1 MYCQHPNKVRRGELR
16 DPGVER
22 KRRKS
27 CEHASKN
34 IDKINKRRIKLAIIF
49 QCTAKP
55 TTNSRSE
62 VVFSVYCE
70 PASETYHKLTQLLR
84 RGSGRKVLLLLF
96 LAAPLSKS
104 PCPPPSL
111 ILFLGS
117 NPPDNLTERNEQKK
131 NVRNLCVSLEDNEVT
146 CPWCLQ
152 KPSSPRSMRV
162 VLAHLCARARG
173 CVAQFPPHPPVPIPL
188 SPPSP
193 SLSPSLPSSIG
204 GGVCRPTS
212 ASSH

>member
-1 MYCQHPNKVRRGELR
+1 M
-16 DPGVER
+16 ER

-34 IDKINKRRIKLAIIF
+34 IDKINKRRIKIAIIF

-55 TTNSRSE
+55 TTNSRSDRSGFLSVLRGVE
-62 VVFSVYCE
+62 VEGKYYYYS
-70 PASETYHKLTQLLR
+70 SWLL
-84 RGSGRKVLLLLF
+84 
-96 LAAPLSKS
+96 LSKS

-188 SPPSP
+188 SPPSLPPP
-193 SLSPSLPSSIG
+193 SLAPCLPVS
-204 GGVCRPTS
+204 VV
-212 ASSH
+212 ASQRLPPH

>member
-1 MYCQHPNKVRRGELR
+1 M
-16 DPGVER
+16 ER

-34 IDKINKRRIKLAIIF
+34 IDKINKRRIKIAIIF

-55 TTNSRSE
+55 TTNSRSDRSGFLSVLRGVE
-62 VVFSVYCE
+62 VEGKYYYYS
-70 PASETYHKLTQLLR
+70 SWLL
-84 RGSGRKVLLLLF
+84 
-96 LAAPLSKS
+96 LSKS

-131 NVRNLCVSLEDNEVT
+131 NARNLCVSLEDNEVT

-162 VLAHLCARARG
+162 VLAHLCARAAAWHSFHRTRP
-173 CVAQFPPHPPVPIPL
+173 CQFL
-188 SPPSP
+188 SPPLP
-193 SLSPSLPSSIG
+193 FPLPPWLLAFQYRWWRLS
-204 GGVCRPTS
+204 VCRPTS